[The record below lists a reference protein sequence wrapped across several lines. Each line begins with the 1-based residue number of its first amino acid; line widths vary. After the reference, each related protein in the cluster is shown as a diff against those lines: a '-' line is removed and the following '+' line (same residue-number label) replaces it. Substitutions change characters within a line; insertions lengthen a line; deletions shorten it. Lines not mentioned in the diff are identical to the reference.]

1 MVNVIGKL
9 ILLSLL
15 KKVSIFVVAKTYGF
29 PRLYRRLMECNRR
42 LIKNE
47 PTRKRV
53 RDQVQYL
60 FRLPRRWMQLVQNK
74 LHGSTG
80 LGIEN
85 SE

>member
-1 MVNVIGKL
+1 
-9 ILLSLL
+9 
-15 KKVSIFVVAKTYGF
+15 
-29 PRLYRRLMECNRR
+29 MECNRR

-80 LGIEN
+80 LGIVSGGFSLDTQSSVHKEN